1 MEHMR
6 MDPKHQ
12 FAAQYVLSRAAAER
26 RERENILAS
35 AALGLPLGLGA
46 NTSQCESPSG
56 HSDTSSQNGERLSSA
71 GSDHGNTFNNNN
83 NNNNMTAA
91 KLAELMAGRA
101 VANNG
106 YYLQQGHQYNAN
118 DLQRAATALIQQQ
131 AQV

>member
-1 MEHMR
+1 

-71 GSDHGNTFNNNN
+71 GSDHGNNFNNNN